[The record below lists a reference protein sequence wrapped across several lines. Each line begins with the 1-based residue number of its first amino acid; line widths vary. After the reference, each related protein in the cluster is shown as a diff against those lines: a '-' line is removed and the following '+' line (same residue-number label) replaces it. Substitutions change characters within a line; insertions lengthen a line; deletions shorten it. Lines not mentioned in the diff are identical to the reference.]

1 MKIIVRTFEGFE
13 EILADEVFHITK
25 IKPKLGKRAVY
36 IEGDLETIYKLN
48 FCSRLP

>member
-25 IKPKLGKRAVY
+25 IKPKIRKKSRIYRRRFGNY
-36 IEGDLETIYKLN
+36 I
-48 FCSRLP
+48 